1 LERLTRLA
9 RPADFAR
16 VRAEGRARSGRL
28 AVLITL
34 ANGLEQ
40 SRFGFT
46 AGKRVG
52 GAVQRNRAKR
62 LLREAVRAHLK
73 RIQHGWDMVW
83 IARAGLPAAAL
94 AETNTEVATLLRRA
108 NVLVSDGNAV

>member
-1 LERLTRLA
+1 MERLNRLT

-16 VRAEGRARSGRL
+16 VRESGRSCAGRL

-34 ANGLEQ
+34 TNGLEHT
-40 SRFGFT
+40 RFGFA

-62 LLREAVRAHLK
+62 LLREAVRANLA
-73 RIQHGWDMVW
+73 RIQAGWDMVW
-83 IARAGLPAAAL
+83 IARAGLAGAAL
-94 AETNTEVATLLRRA
+94 TETSIEVGTLLRRSR
-108 NVLVSDGNAV
+108 VLVD